1 MKETFQHI
9 WNLIIDTFAKSGED
23 DILTF
28 GAAIAFYTIFSLT
41 PLLILFI
48 FFGGFFLSEAT
59 VLQQLKYIVGDFF
72 EDELL
77 QNLSSSIVGRVD
89 GSANIFTTI
98 IAAGITLFGATT
110 VIMQLKASLNQIWKV
125 KEVKMHSIKNFAFNR
140 LLSIGMILTF
150 TLMLVGSLIAEAVL
164 GFIGNFFA
172 ELMPTFQV
180 NLFILF
186 TKIGSTIFAVLS
198 FTLIFKILPDV
209 HARWK
214 DIFVGAT
221 VTTLL
226 FLLGKFLIGF
236 YFTSTGIETTYR
248 AAGSLVVF
256 IIWIYYNIII
266 VLLGAVFT
274 QVYTEKYGGK
284 IVPYRFVILENHS
297 LNSKKLDKK

>member
-1 MKETFQHI
+1 MKEIFKHI
-9 WNLIIDTFAKSGED
+9 WTLITDTFAKSGED

-28 GAAIAFYTIFSLT
+28 GAAIAFYTIFSLA
-41 PLLILFI
+41 PLLVLFI
-48 FFGGFFLSEAT
+48 FLGGIFLSEET
-59 VLQQLKYIVGDFF
+59 VLQQLQYIAGDFF

-77 QNLSSSIVGRVD
+77 QNLSSSIAGRID
-89 GSANIFTTI
+89 GSTGIFTTI
-98 IAAGITLFGATT
+98 IAAGITIFGATT
-110 VIMQLKASLNQIWKV
+110 VIMQLKASLNHIWKV

-140 LLSIGMILTF
+140 LVSVGMILTF
-150 TLMLVGSLIAEAVL
+150 TLMLIGSLIAEVVL
-164 GFIGNFFA
+164 GFIGKFFA
-172 ELMPTFQV
+172 GLIPTFQI
-180 NLFILF
+180 NLYLLS

-198 FTLIFKILPDV
+198 FTLMFKILPDV

-214 DIFVGAT
+214 DIFVGAV

-284 IVPYRFVILENHS
+284 IIPYRFVILENSS
-297 LNSKKLDKK
+297 LNEKKPDKK